1 MGANRRGVWGEES
14 GTVGLTPRSEPS
26 ETTLRLWRETVA
38 CALGERGE
46 TEGPLGGSSGH
57 HEGCELLMLMLH
69 GCNLW

>member
-46 TEGPLGGSSGH
+46 TGVDDLQGSPGFSGRS
-57 HEGCELLMLMLH
+57 
-69 GCNLW
+69 

>member
-46 TEGPLGGSSGH
+46 TGLCFPGKVLLTPPKPLIWANGK
-57 HEGCELLMLMLH
+57 
-69 GCNLW
+69 